1 MSEATLY
8 SIILLFFSITFPVGY
23 IVWRWFTLVF
33 NKRDKVIKRRV
44 RNRMP
49 FPSFMPPPPPPK
61 RLIPMPRVQAP
72 RQDPITVNN
81 AQKVLILEA
90 LAKVNVENE
99 KEEVVN
105 TPPPTVRLIRE
116 N

>member
-1 MSEATLY
+1 MSEEGLY
-8 SIILLFFSITFPVGY
+8 SIILLLFSITFPVGY
-23 IVWRWFTLVF
+23 IVWRFFTYVC
-33 NKRDKVIKRRV
+33 NKRDRAIRRRV

-49 FPSFMPPPPPPK
+49 FPSFMPRPPRP
-61 RLIPMPRVQAP
+61 IGQMPRVQAP

-99 KEEVVN
+99 KEEEVIN